1 MRGGIMAVNNR
12 RTRKLKLLIGMAV
25 IVACVGYLV
34 YGGIQET
41 IVYFVTP
48 SELHAKGT
56 SAYGKSLRL
65 GGLVKAGSWSKEPGT
80 LFHTFD
86 LVDDTSTVKVAFRGI
101 PPDLF
106 GEGRGA
112 LVEGSYSPDGLFQAK
127 TILAKHSE
135 DYKAAEDHA
144 SKDAR
149 EMMYNS
155 VIKGNQSQ

>member
-1 MRGGIMAVNNR
+1 MAAANR
-12 RTRKLKLLIGMAV
+12 RERRIKLVVGALLIA
-25 IVACVGYLV
+25 ACVGYLI

-65 GGLVKAGSWSKEPGT
+65 GGLVKDGSWMKETGT
-80 LFHTFD
+80 LFHRFELMD
-86 LVDDTSTVKVAFRGI
+86 EHATVSVAFRGI

-112 LVEGSYSPDGLFQAK
+112 LVEGSYGADGVFQAK
-127 TILAKHSE
+127 TVLAKHSE
-135 DYKAAEDHA
+135 EYKSAADHA
-144 SKDAR
+144 SKDSR
-149 EMMYNS
+149 ELMYNS
-155 VIKGNQSQ
+155 TIQGSQSP

>member
-1 MRGGIMAVNNR
+1 MAASNR
-12 RTRKLKLLIGMAV
+12 RTRKLKLLIGVAV
-25 IVACVGYLV
+25 IAACVGYLL

-41 IVYFVTP
+41 IVFFVTP

-65 GGLVKAGSWSKEPGT
+65 GGLVKEGSWTNEPGT
-80 LFHTFD
+80 LAHMFE
-86 LVDDTSTVKVAFRGI
+86 LVDHTSTVKVAFRGI

-112 LVEGSYSPDGLFQAK
+112 LVEGSYGPDGLFHAK

-135 DYKAAEDHA
+135 EYKAAGDHA
-144 SKDAR
+144 STESR

-155 VIKGNQSQ
+155 VVKGNQSQ

>member
-1 MRGGIMAVNNR
+1 MMTAGKR
-12 RTRKLKLLIGMAV
+12 RTRKLKLLIGAAV
-25 IVACVGYLV
+25 IAACVGYLV

-56 SAYGKSLRL
+56 SVYGKSLRL
-65 GGLVKAGSWSKEPGT
+65 GGLVRAGSWTQEPGT
-80 LFHTFD
+80 LFHTFE
-86 LVDDTSTVKVAFRGI
+86 LVDDTSTIKVAFRGI

-112 LVEGSYSPDGLFQAK
+112 LVEGSYGPNGLFQAK

-144 SKDAR
+144 SKDSR
-149 EMMYNS
+149 GIMYNS

>member
-1 MRGGIMAVNNR
+1 MAASNR
-12 RTRKLKLLIGMAV
+12 RTRRLKLLIGAAV
-25 IVACVGYLV
+25 IAACVGYLV

-56 SAYGKSLRL
+56 SAYGRSLRL
-65 GGLVKAGSWSKEPGT
+65 GGLVREGTWTKEPGT
-80 LFHTFD
+80 LFHTFE
-86 LVDDTSTVKVAFRGI
+86 LVDDSATVKVAFRGI

-112 LVEGSYSPDGLFQAK
+112 LVEGSYGPDGVFQAK

-144 SKDAR
+144 SKDSR

-155 VIKGNQSQ
+155 VIKENQAQ

>member
-1 MRGGIMAVNNR
+1 MAAANR
-12 RTRKLKLLIGMAV
+12 RARRIKLVVGALLIA
-25 IVACVGYLV
+25 ACVGYLI

-65 GGLVKAGSWSKEPGT
+65 GGLVKDGSWSKEAGT
-80 LFHTFD
+80 LFHRFELTD
-86 LVDDTSTVKVAFRGI
+86 EHATVQVAFRGI

-112 LVEGSYSPDGLFQAK
+112 LVEGSYGADGIFQAK

-135 DYKAAEDHA
+135 EYQSAADHA
-144 SKDAR
+144 SKDSR
-149 EMMYNS
+149 ELMYNS
-155 VIKGNQSQ
+155 TIKGSQSP

>member
-1 MRGGIMAVNNR
+1 MASSNR
-12 RTRKLKLLIGMAV
+12 RTRKLKLLIGAAV
-25 IVACVGYLV
+25 IAACVGYLI

-56 SAYGKSLRL
+56 AAYGKSLRL
-65 GGLVKAGSWSKEPGT
+65 GGLVKEGSWTKEPGT
-80 LFHTFD
+80 LLHTFE
-86 LVDDTSTVKVAFRGI
+86 LVDDTSMVKVAFRGI

-112 LVEGSYSPDGLFQAK
+112 LVEGNYGPDGVFQAK

-135 DYKAAEDHA
+135 EYKAAEDHA
-144 SKDAR
+144 AKDSRAI
-149 EMMYNS
+149 MYNS
-155 VIKGNQSQ
+155 AIKGSRSQ

>member
-1 MRGGIMAVNNR
+1 MAAANR
-12 RTRKLKLLIGMAV
+12 RARRLKLLAGAIV
-25 IVACVGYLV
+25 IAACVGYLI

-48 SELHAKGT
+48 SELHAKGS

-65 GGLVKAGSWSKEPGT
+65 GGLVKEGSWSQEAGT
-80 LFHTFD
+80 LFHRFE
-86 LVDDTSTVKVAFRGI
+86 LVDETSMVRVAFRGI

-112 LVEGSYSPDGLFQAK
+112 LVEGSYGPDGVFQAK

-135 DYKAAEDHA
+135 EYKSAEDHA
-144 SKDAR
+144 SKDSR
-149 EMMYNS
+149 EIMYNS
-155 VIKGNQSQ
+155 TIKGSQSQ

>member
-1 MRGGIMAVNNR
+1 MKGGMMAASNR
-12 RTRKLKLLIGMAV
+12 RTRHLKLLVGAV
-25 IVACVGYLV
+25 VIAACVGYLI

-48 SELHAKGT
+48 SELHAKGA

-65 GGLVKAGSWSKEPGT
+65 GGLVKAGSWSKESGT
-80 LFHTFD
+80 LFHTFE

-112 LVEGSYSPDGLFQAK
+112 LVEGSYGPDSVFQAR
-127 TILAKHSE
+127 TILAKHAE
-135 DYKAAEDHA
+135 DYKAVEDHA

-149 EMMYNS
+149 E
-155 VIKGNQSQ
+155 

>member
-1 MRGGIMAVNNR
+1 MAASDR
-12 RTRKLKLLIGMAV
+12 RTRKLKLLIGVAV
-25 IVACVGYLV
+25 IAGCVGYLI

-56 SAYGKSLRL
+56 SAFGKSLRL
-65 GGLVKAGSWSKEPGT
+65 GGLVKEGSWRKEPGT
-80 LFHTFD
+80 LSHTFE
-86 LVDDTSTVKVAFRGI
+86 LVDATSTVTVAFRGI

-112 LVEGSYSPDGLFQAK
+112 LVEGSYGADGLFQAK

-135 DYKAAEDHA
+135 QYTAVEDHG

-155 VIKGNQSQ
+155 VIKGNQTP

>member
-1 MRGGIMAVNNR
+1 MATGNR
-12 RTRKLKLLIGMAV
+12 RTRRLKLLIGAMV
-25 IVACVGYLV
+25 IAACVGYLI

-56 SAYGKSLRL
+56 SAYGKALRL
-65 GGLVKAGSWSKEPGT
+65 GGLVKEGSWNKEPGT
-80 LFHTFD
+80 LSHTFELGD
-86 LVDDTSTVKVAFRGI
+86 ATSTVKVAFRGI

-112 LVEGSYSPDGLFQAK
+112 LVEGSYGPDGVFQAK

-135 DYKAAEDHA
+135 DYKAADDHA
-144 SKDAR
+144 SKDSR

-155 VIKGNQSQ
+155 VIKGSQSQ

>member
-1 MRGGIMAVNNR
+1 MMAASNR
-12 RTRKLKLLIGMAV
+12 RARHLKLLVGAV
-25 IVACVGYLV
+25 VIAACVGYLI

-65 GGLVKAGSWSKEPGT
+65 GGLVRAGSWSKEPGT

-86 LVDDTSTVKVAFRGI
+86 LVDDTSTVKVAYRGI

-112 LVEGSYSPDGLFQAK
+112 LVEGSYGADGLFQAK

-135 DYKAAEDHA
+135 EYKAAEDHA

-149 EMMYNS
+149 EIMYNS
-155 VIKGNQSQ
+155 VIKGNQTR

>member
-1 MRGGIMAVNNR
+1 MASSNR
-12 RTRKLKLLIGMAV
+12 RTRKLKLLIGAAV
-25 IVACVGYLV
+25 IAACVGYLV

-65 GGLVKAGSWSKEPGT
+65 GGLVKEGSWIKEPGT
-80 LFHTFD
+80 LLHTFE
-86 LVDDTSTVKVAFRGI
+86 LVDDTAMVKVAFRGI

-112 LVEGSYSPDGLFQAK
+112 LVEGNYGPDGVFQAK

-135 DYKAAEDHA
+135 EYKAAEDHA
-144 SKDAR
+144 AKDSRAI
-149 EMMYNS
+149 MYNS
-155 VIKGNQSQ
+155 AIKGSRSQ

>member
-1 MRGGIMAVNNR
+1 MMAAGKR
-12 RTRKLKLLIGMAV
+12 RTRKLKLLIGAAV
-25 IVACVGYLV
+25 IAACVGYLV

-65 GGLVKAGSWSKEPGT
+65 GGLVRAGSWTKEPGT
-80 LFHTFD
+80 LFHTFE
-86 LVDDTSTVKVAFRGI
+86 LVDDTSTIKVAFRGI

-112 LVEGSYSPDGLFQAK
+112 VVEGSWVAEGYFKSSH
-127 TILAKHSE
+127 IMAKHSE
-135 DYKAAEDHA
+135 EYTAPHDPNAAGYKELLRTLQGD
-144 SKDAR
+144 SR
-149 EMMYNS
+149 
-155 VIKGNQSQ
+155 

>member
-1 MRGGIMAVNNR
+1 MAPSNR
-12 RTRKLKLLIGMAV
+12 RTRKLKLLIGAV
-25 IVACVGYLV
+25 VIAAGVGYLV

-56 SAYGKSLRL
+56 SAYGKALRL
-65 GGLVKAGSWSKEPGT
+65 GGLVKVGSWTKEPGT
-80 LFHTFD
+80 LLHTFD
-86 LVDDTSTVKVAFRGI
+86 LVDDTSTVKVAYRGI

-112 LVEGSYSPDGLFQAK
+112 LVEGSYGADGLFQAK

-135 DYKAAEDHA
+135 EYKAADDHA

-149 EMMYNS
+149 EILYNS
-155 VIKGNQSQ
+155 VIKGNQSR

>member
-1 MRGGIMAVNNR
+1 MMAASNR
-12 RTRKLKLLIGMAV
+12 RARHLKLLVGAV
-25 IVACVGYLV
+25 VIAACVGYLI

-65 GGLVKAGSWSKEPGT
+65 GGLVRAGSWSKEPGT
-80 LFHTFD
+80 LLHTFD
-86 LVDDTSTVKVAFRGI
+86 LVDDTSTVKVAYRGI

-112 LVEGSYSPDGLFQAK
+112 LVEGSYGEDGLFQAK

-135 DYKAAEDHA
+135 EYKAAEDHA

-149 EMMYNS
+149 EIMYNS
-155 VIKGNQSQ
+155 VIKGNQTR

>member
-1 MRGGIMAVNNR
+1 MAAGNR
-12 RTRKLKLLIGMAV
+12 RTRRLKLLIGAAV
-25 IVACVGYLV
+25 VAACVGYLV

-80 LFHTFD
+80 LFHTFE
-86 LVDDTSTVKVAFRGI
+86 LVDDTSMVRVAFRGI

-112 LVEGSYSPDGLFQAK
+112 LVEGSYGPDGVFQAK

-135 DYKAAEDHA
+135 EYTAAEDHA

-149 EMMYNS
+149 ELLYNS
-155 VIKGNQSQ
+155 VTKGNQKP

>member
-1 MRGGIMAVNNR
+1 MAFSSR
-12 RTRKLKLLIGMAV
+12 RTRKLKLLIGASV
-25 IVACVGYLV
+25 IAACVGYLL

-41 IVYFVTP
+41 IVFFVTP

-65 GGLVKAGSWSKEPGT
+65 GGLVKEGSWTKEPGT
-80 LFHTFD
+80 LAHRFE
-86 LVDDTSTVKVAFRGI
+86 LVDHTSTVKVAFRGI

-112 LVEGSYSPDGLFQAK
+112 LVEGSYGPDGLFLAK

-135 DYKAAEDHA
+135 EYKAAGDHA
-144 SKDAR
+144 STESR

-155 VIKGNQSQ
+155 AIKGNQP

>member
-1 MRGGIMAVNNR
+1 MAASNR
-12 RTRKLKLLIGMAV
+12 RTRQLKLLIGAV
-25 IVACVGYLV
+25 VIAAGVGYLV

-65 GGLVKAGSWSKEPGT
+65 GGLVREGSWSKEPGT
-80 LFHTFD
+80 LSHAFE
-86 LVDDTSTVKVAFRGI
+86 LVDDNSTVKVAFRGI

-112 LVEGSYSPDGLFQAK
+112 LVEGSYGPDGLFQAK

-135 DYKAAEDHA
+135 EYKAAEDHA
-144 SKDAR
+144 SKDSR
-149 EMMYNS
+149 EIMYNS
-155 VIKGNQSQ
+155 VIKGNQTP

>member
-1 MRGGIMAVNNR
+1 MAAGNR
-12 RTRKLKLLIGMAV
+12 RIRQLKWLIGAV
-25 IVACVGYLV
+25 VIAAGVGYLV

-48 SELHAKGT
+48 SELYAKGP
-56 SAYGKSLRL
+56 SAYGKALRL
-65 GGLVKAGSWSKEPGT
+65 GGLVRTGSWAKESGT
-80 LFHTFD
+80 LVHTFD
-86 LVDDTSTVKVAFRGI
+86 LVDDTSTVRVAYRGI

-112 LVEGSYSPDGLFQAK
+112 LVEGSYGADGVFQAK

-135 DYKAAEDHA
+135 EYKAAADHA

-149 EMMYNS
+149 EILYKS
-155 VIKGNQSQ
+155 VIKGNQSR

>member
-1 MRGGIMAVNNR
+1 MMAASNR
-12 RTRKLKLLIGMAV
+12 RARRLKLLIGAV
-25 IVACVGYLV
+25 VIAACVGYLV

-56 SAYGKSLRL
+56 SAYGRSLRL
-65 GGLVKAGSWSKEPGT
+65 GGLVREGSWSKEAGT
-80 LFHTFD
+80 LFHTFE
-86 LVDDTSTVKVAFRGI
+86 LVDDTSTVKVTFRGI

-112 LVEGSYSPDGLFQAK
+112 LVEGSYGLDGVFQAK

-135 DYKAAEDHA
+135 EYKAADDHA
-144 SKDAR
+144 SKDSRAII
-149 EMMYNS
+149 YNS
-155 VIKGNQSQ
+155 VIKGNQ

>member
-1 MRGGIMAVNNR
+1 MMAAASR
-12 RTRKLKLLIGMAV
+12 HIRQLKLLTGAV
-25 IVACVGYLV
+25 VIAACVGYLI

-65 GGLVKAGSWSKEPGT
+65 GGLVREGSWRKEAGT
-80 LFHTFD
+80 LVHSFE
-86 LVDDTSTVKVAFRGI
+86 LVDETSTVRIAFRGI

-112 LVEGSYSPDGLFQAK
+112 LVEGSYGPDGVFQAK

-135 DYKAAEDHA
+135 EYKSATDHA
-144 SKDAR
+144 SQDSR
-149 EMMYNS
+149 QIMYNS
-155 VIKGNQSQ
+155 TMKGSQTP

>member
-1 MRGGIMAVNNR
+1 MMAASNR
-12 RTRKLKLLIGMAV
+12 RIRKLKLLIGAV
-25 IVACVGYLV
+25 VIAACVAYLI

-48 SELHAKGT
+48 TELHAKGT
-56 SAYGKSLRL
+56 SAYGRSLRL
-65 GGLVKAGSWSKEPGT
+65 GGLVREGSWTKEAGT
-80 LFHTFD
+80 LFHTFE

-112 LVEGSYSPDGLFQAK
+112 LVEGSYSPDGVFQAK

-135 DYKAAEDHA
+135 EYKAADDHA
-144 SKDAR
+144 SKDSRAI
-149 EMMYNS
+149 MYNS

>member
-1 MRGGIMAVNNR
+1 MAAGNR
-12 RTRKLKLLIGMAV
+12 RTRRLKLLIGAAL

-56 SAYGKSLRL
+56 SAFGKSLRL
-65 GGLVKAGSWSKEPGT
+65 GGLVQAGSWHQETGT
-80 LFHTFD
+80 LSHTFE
-86 LVDDTSTVKVAFRGI
+86 LVDDASTVKVAFRGI

-112 LVEGSYSPDGLFQAK
+112 LVEGSYGRDGVFQAK

-135 DYKAAEDHA
+135 EYTAAEDHA

-155 VIKGNQSQ
+155 VTKGQQAP